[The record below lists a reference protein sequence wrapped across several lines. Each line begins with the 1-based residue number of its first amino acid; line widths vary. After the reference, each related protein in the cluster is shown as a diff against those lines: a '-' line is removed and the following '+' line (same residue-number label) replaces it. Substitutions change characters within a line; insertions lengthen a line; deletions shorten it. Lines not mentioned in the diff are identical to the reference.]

1 MVVGDGDFAS
11 NSFLPYMANS
21 DLALAMVRWVVREEQ
36 TPSVPVRMPV
46 PPLVLLT
53 KSADAA
59 DLSRDRVP
67 PPSVGRGGGD
77 RGVVEAAMSL
87 RRLLAPAAAVVA
99 VGLLVA
105 MAVSG
110 HRPPDGQFVKFAP
123 AGLMTEAP
131 AEIDRVELRSGAGRW
146 RFVRG
151 PVGWQADP
159 DGPALPVT
167 LAASLDDSIKFMH
180 VSAPVRV
187 MERAEWAA
195 VGLREFGL
203 DPPGFVA
210 TLYHGDRPVI
220 GAEFGAPNPQ
230 QVLQYMKMQGRDQV
244 YLMARFVG
252 QEWEKAL
259 REARGG

>member
-1 MVVGDGDFAS
+1 
-11 NSFLPYMANS
+11 
-21 DLALAMVRWVVREEQ
+21 
-36 TPSVPVRMPV
+36 
-46 PPLVLLT
+46 
-53 KSADAA
+53 
-59 DLSRDRVP
+59 
-67 PPSVGRGGGD
+67 
-77 RGVVEAAMSL
+77 MSSK

-99 VGLLVA
+99 VGLLIA

-110 HRPPDGQFVKFAP
+110 HLRKDGQFVEFVP

-131 AEIDRVELRSGAGRW
+131 AEIDRVELQSGAGRW

-151 PVGWQADP
+151 PAGWRAEP
-159 DGPALPVT
+159 GGPALPVAF
-167 LAASLDDSIKFMH
+167 AASLDDSIKFMH

-187 MERAEWAA
+187 MERTEWAA

-203 DPPGFVA
+203 DPPGLVA
-210 TLYHGDRPVI
+210 TLYHRDRPVI

-230 QVLQYMKMQGRDQV
+230 QVLQYMKVQGRDQV

-259 REARGG
+259 REARRG